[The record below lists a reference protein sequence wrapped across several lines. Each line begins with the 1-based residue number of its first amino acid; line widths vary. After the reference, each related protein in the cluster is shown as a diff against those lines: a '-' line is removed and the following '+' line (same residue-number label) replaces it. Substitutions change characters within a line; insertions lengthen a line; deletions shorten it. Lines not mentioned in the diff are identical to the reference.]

1 LLFTKGG
8 SRDMVSPHDGDGEL
22 HLAFAIAA
30 DELTSWEAWLT
41 ETESLWKRREPGS
54 SVVTA
59 FISGIQTG
67 TSSRLLH
74 RESGQ
79 FIDAVAP
86 FRQSLARTEREAIP
100 TARKVGFSATFD
112 FSVANFLKTPFSGNY
127 QLSNGAAAA
136 WHNFICL
143 KLSRMITTVQRTIAM
158 TK

>member
-1 LLFTKGG
+1 LVFKSLAISESAAAQWGLGAAKFCCCSRKGG

-30 DELTSWEAWLT
+30 DELTSWEAWLAENGIAVE
-41 ETESLWKRREPGS
+41 ETRTWEFGGHS
-54 SVVTA
+54 

-86 FRQSLARTEREAIP
+86 S
-100 TARKVGFSATFD
+100 D
-112 FSVANFLKTPFSGNY
+112 
-127 QLSNGAAAA
+127 
-136 WHNFICL
+136 
-143 KLSRMITTVQRTIAM
+143 SR
-158 TK
+158 